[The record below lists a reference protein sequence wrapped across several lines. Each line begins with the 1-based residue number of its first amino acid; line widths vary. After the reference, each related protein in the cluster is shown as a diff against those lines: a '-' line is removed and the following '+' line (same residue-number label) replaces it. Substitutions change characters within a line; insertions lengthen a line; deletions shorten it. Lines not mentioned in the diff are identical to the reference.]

1 MIYFSPLHWI
11 IVLIFVCLFIVLSLL
26 AMKEKKQQTVI
37 SMIIASFIVTV
48 FAAVISLYVVDK
60 YTKKVKIVTYKI
72 VEDKKH
78 ESVIVRG
85 SVKNVGRYEVGYCT
99 LQLRMSNDIKGR
111 YAKTSYF
118 TPTTSLDF
126 FGSKQS
132 KKNIIKVEKD
142 IVHDLS
148 PSERKKFVFIARIPS
163 HFQGTKF
170 RLQLFCH

>member
-1 MIYFSPLHWI
+1 MIYFSALHWI
-11 IVLIFVCLFIVLSLL
+11 IVLVFICLFIVLSLL
-26 AMKEKKQQTVI
+26 ALKEKKQQTII
-37 SMIIASFIVTV
+37 SMIIASFIVNV

-99 LQLRMSNDIKGR
+99 LQLRMSNNIKGR

-118 TPTTSLDF
+118 TPNASLDF
-126 FGSKQS
+126 FSS
-132 KKNIIKVEKD
+132 KKNKKNIVKVEKD
-142 IVHDLS
+142 IVHNLA
-148 PSERKKFVFIARIPS
+148 PKERKKFVFITRIPS

-170 RLQLFCH
+170 KLQLFCH